1 MSLTE
6 FVGEAAIREQMD
18 EEFPNGGEPAKSQL
32 TADWL
37 TKNYTLV
44 GTAYDYLCRFWLRRN
59 VDEVVTE
66 PWVAEDGLQVAE
78 ILYPE
83 STGDIQD
90 VIDRVEQLRDEFLET
105 GTLTRDLVE
114 GAIDLARIDFVY
126 RAKVPPEDL
135 GEYDDND
142 VIDCIRL
149 VELLEEQEAFKTAS
163 FATLNPTFGLASRVV
178 GGADADAIIDGT
190 LVDVKATRQATF
202 KVDYWR
208 QLVGYLV
215 LADAHRTLGES
226 GVYDDLGLEG
236 EAERARQF
244 PSIDSF
250 GVYYARHGE
259 LSTVPSSVIYDA
271 DNYPE
276 FRSWFI
282 NEALDMYAPFDS
294 PVDTAIRTLF

>member
-6 FVGEAAIREQMD
+6 FVGEPAIRERLD
-18 EEFPNGGEPAKSQL
+18 EEFPNDGERAESQL
-32 TADWL
+32 SADWL

-44 GTAYDYLCRFWLRRN
+44 GTAYDYLFRFWLRRN
-59 VDEVVTE
+59 VDKVVTE
-66 PWVAEDGLQVAE
+66 PWVAEDGLRVAE
-78 ILYPE
+78 TLYPE
-83 STGDIQD
+83 YTSDIEETIQ
-90 VIDRVEQLRDEFLET
+90 RVEHLRDEFLET
-105 GTLTRDLVE
+105 GTLSRSLVE
-114 GAIDLARIDFVY
+114 GTLDLARIDFIY
-126 RAKVPPEDL
+126 RATVPPEDL
-135 GEYDDND
+135 GEYDEND

-149 VELLEEQEAFKTAS
+149 VELLEEQETFKTAS
-163 FATLNPTFGLASRVV
+163 FAVLNPTFGLASDFVR
-178 GGADADAIIDGT
+178 GADADAIIDGT

-215 LADAHRTLGES
+215 LADAHRTLAES
-226 GVYDDLGLEG
+226 GAYDDLGLDE
-236 EAERARQF
+236 EAERGQQF

-259 LSTVPSSVIYDA
+259 LSTVPSSLIYDA

-282 NEALDMYAPFDS
+282 NEALDMYRPFDS
-294 PVDTAIRTLF
+294 PLDTAVRTMF